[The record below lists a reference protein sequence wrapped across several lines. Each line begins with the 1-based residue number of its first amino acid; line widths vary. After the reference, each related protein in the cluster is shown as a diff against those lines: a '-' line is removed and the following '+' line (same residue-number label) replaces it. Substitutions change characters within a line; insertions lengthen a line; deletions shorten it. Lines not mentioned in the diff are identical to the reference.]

1 MKEETRKEIRQ
12 KMADYRQPAPEV
24 SWDVLEKA
32 LAGNKPARK
41 VALWPK
47 RVAAAAAVLLL
58 AGLGWQALKL
68 ADKSLDEE
76 GTELVQN
83 PTGEVTDGQNK
94 SPDQYADGS
103 LEKEQQATSEK
114 FMERSASQLVA
125 GIPVHNTEELPVTEE
140 IQKNVEHQ
148 QAEDAMERVQAED
161 VTERQQAADA
171 IERQKAEETI
181 EQQKAKETLERQ
193 REKEQKAAQE
203 TPVRRQEGTQPIY
216 PSRVRKSTSGTDRKL
231 VAKVY
236 FSNTM
241 TGSQASQGGQNLPMN
256 SVQPMS
262 DANGADP
269 SNRYYFMTSSF
280 KVVNNVELPV
290 EENIHHRQPV
300 RVGMSVRYPLGGRW
314 SMESGLQYSRLTAQI
329 TRSSVGKG
337 NRTDQELNYL
347 GVPLSVSYLLAG
359 GKHLSVYASAGG
371 TVEKMVRG
379 KRTTKEV
386 TGSTEGPAQTESV
399 SIKPLQWS
407 VNGSVGAEYHLNQT
421 LSLYAEPGVSYHFD
435 NHSSIPTYYQEKPLG
450 FSLNLGLRINLNK

>member
-300 RVGMSVRYPLGGRW
+300 RVGMSVRYPLDGRW

-329 TRSSVGKG
+329 TRSSIGKG
-337 NRTDQELNYL
+337 SRTDQELNYL
-347 GVPLSVSYLLAG
+347 GVPLNVSYLLAES
-359 GKHLSVYASAGG
+359 KHLSVYASAGG

-379 KRTTKEV
+379 KRTPRRSQALPK
-386 TGSTEGPAQTESV
+386 
-399 SIKPLQWS
+399 
-407 VNGSVGAEYHLNQT
+407 
-421 LSLYAEPGVSYHFD
+421 
-435 NHSSIPTYYQEKPLG
+435 
-450 FSLNLGLRINLNK
+450 GLPKRKA

>member
-103 LEKEQQATSEK
+103 LEKEQQATSEQ
-114 FMERSASQLVA
+114 FLERSASQLVA
-125 GIPVHNTEELPVTEE
+125 GVPVRNTKGLPVAKET
-140 IQKNVEHQ
+140 QKNAEHQ

-300 RVGMSVRYPLGGRW
+300 RVGMSVRYPLDGRW

-329 TRSSVGKG
+329 TRSSAGKG
-337 NRTDQELNYL
+337 SRTDQELNYL

-371 TVEKMVRG
+371 TVEKMVQG
-379 KRTTKEV
+379 KRSTKEV

-407 VNGSVGAEYHLNQT
+407 VNGAVGAEYHLNQT
-421 LSLYAEPGVSYHFD
+421 LSLYAEPGISYHFD

>member
-148 QAEDAMERVQAED
+148 QAEDAMERVQAKD

-203 TPVRRQEGTQPIY
+203 TPVRRQGGTQPIY

-236 FSNTM
+236 FSNAM
-241 TGSQASQGGQNLPMN
+241 TGSQASQGGQDLLMN
-256 SVQPMS
+256 KVQPMS
-262 DANGADP
+262 DANGVAP
-269 SNRYYFMTSSF
+269 SNRYYFMTSFS

-300 RVGMSVRYPLGGRW
+300 RVGMSVRYPLDGRW

-329 TRSSVGKG
+329 TRSSAGKG
-337 NRTDQELNYL
+337 SRTDQELNYL

-371 TVEKMVRG
+371 TVEKMVQG
-379 KRTTKEV
+379 KRSTKEV

-407 VNGSVGAEYHLNQT
+407 VNGAVGAEYHLNQT
-421 LSLYAEPGVSYHFD
+421 LSLYAEPGISYHFD